1 MGWAGEGWVGGA
13 WVGGGGGVRELVL
26 GSDLQGEGRRIGP

>member
-1 MGWAGEGWVGGA
+1 MGWAGEGWEGR
-13 WVGGGGGVRELVL
+13 GGGGVRELVL